1 MIFKHSSTILAFGLA
16 VSTLCVMTEFAH
28 ASDVVLNVKACSLS
42 IDGKT
47 FLLQGKYQV
56 VESFPDFKVEV
67 VTNFSALKVQK
78 VSGFPNDCGKW
89 QEVSSFP
96 DFRIQFVSSFPDL
109 KIAFVDS
116 FPGMQ

>member
-1 MIFKHSSTILAFGLA
+1 MIFKHSSKSLAFGLA
-16 VSTLCVMTEFAH
+16 ICALSEFAQ
-28 ASDVVLNVKACSLS
+28 ASDAVLDAKACTLS

-67 VTNFSALKVQK
+67 VSSFSDLKVQK
-78 VSGFPNDCGKW
+78 VSSFPSECGKW

-96 DFRIQFVSSFPDL
+96 DFKIQFVSSFPDL

-116 FPGMQ
+116 FPGMH